1 MRTVVF
7 IAPFLLDATVKFI
20 KAAAS
25 LPGVRLVV
33 VTQDGREKVPQ
44 GAIHWGVRNAT
55 EAGPLIEA
63 AREVAKSWGGI
74 HRIVGVL
81 ENIQEQIAEVREAL
95 KVPGTTVETAQKCRD
110 KALMKTSVRE
120 AGLPAARHRLLR
132 SHDDGMTFAKE
143 VGFPIVIKPPDGA
156 GCKATWQIASYEE
169 MNHVLTEVR
178 PGPGREVLAEEF
190 IQGDEFSFDTIT
202 INGRVLFRNILE
214 YLPGPLDVTRN
225 DWIQWCVVAPRDIHV
240 PAFAKIHEVGPKVVE
255 ALGVKTAMTHMEWFR
270 RRDGSVVVSEIG
282 ARPPG
287 AQFTTLMSYAHGR
300 NMYRAWAQ
308 AVIDETI
315 DGPIERT
322 HAAGCAYLRGPGTG
336 RVARVHNL
344 DKAQALVGHLVVETS
359 LPHPGRPKSSHYEGD
374 GYVIVRHPDTRVVK
388 EALRMI
394 IETVR
399 VEYTG

>member
-1 MRTVVF
+1 MRTVIF

-25 LPGVRLVV
+25 LSGVRLVV
-33 VTQDGREKVPQ
+33 VTQDHKERLPP
-44 GAIHWGVRNAT
+44 GAIHWAVQDAT
-55 EAGPLIEA
+55 HAAPLIEA
-63 AREVAKSWGGI
+63 ARAIAKSWGGI

-95 KVPGTTVETAQKCRD
+95 NVPGTTVDTAQKCRD
-110 KALMKTSVRE
+110 KALMKTALRD

-132 SHDDGMTFAKE
+132 SYDDGMAFARE
-143 VGFPIVIKPPDGA
+143 VGFPIVIKPPAGA
-156 GCKATWQIASYEE
+156 GCKSTWQISSYEE
-169 MNHVLTEVR
+169 LNHVLTEVR
-178 PGPGREVLAEEF
+178 PGPGRESLAEEF
-190 IQGDEFSFDTIT
+190 ITGEEFSFDTIT
-202 INGRVLFRNILE
+202 INGKVLFRNILE

-225 DWIQWCVVAPRDIHV
+225 DWIQWCVVAPREIHT
-240 PAFAKIHEVGPKVVE
+240 PGFAKIHEVGPQVVQT
-255 ALGVKTAMTHMEWFR
+255 LGVRTAMTHMEWFR

-300 NMYRAWAQ
+300 NMYRAWAR
-308 AVIDETI
+308 AVIDEEI
-315 DGPIERT
+315 DGPLERT
-322 HAAGCAYLRGPGTG
+322 HAAGCAYLRGPGHG
-336 RVARVHNL
+336 RVARVHHL

-359 LPHPGRPKSSHYEGD
+359 LPQPGRPKSTHYEGD